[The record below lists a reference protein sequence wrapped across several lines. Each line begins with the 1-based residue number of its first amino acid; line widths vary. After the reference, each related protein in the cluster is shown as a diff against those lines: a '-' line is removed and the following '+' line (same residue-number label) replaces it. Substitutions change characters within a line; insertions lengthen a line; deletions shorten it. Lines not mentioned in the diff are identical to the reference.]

1 MNRNFAQL
9 DENNKIVYAPDWVIR
24 VDHHHEEWD
33 EPVYDEDGNP
43 IIDPDTGE
51 QKTEHKTSD
60 WDTERR
66 ELHPTADDYAHAK
79 DGPWLPLDSTKPE
92 KDGAYFVST
101 EYGDLVDGRIVRRYD
116 ERPIVAPEPINRRW
130 TRLKIKTA
138 LAMAGMIVKAEE
150 YLSGVDIAP
159 NYNAWQALSDCDYVE
174 ENWPQKETW
183 NAVLDG
189 AAEAFG
195 KTRAEIDAFID
206 SIPTEEMR

>member
-1 MNRNFAQL
+1 MNNRNFGKL
-9 DENNKIVYAPDWVIR
+9 DAENRIVYAPVEVTI
-24 VDHHHEEWD
+24 
-33 EPVYDEDGNP
+33 DGKITIN
-43 IIDPDTGE
+43 
-51 QKTEHKTSD
+51 
-60 WDTERR
+60 
-66 ELHPTADDYAHAK
+66 PTAEHYAAA
-79 DGPWLPLDSTKPE
+79 GYLPLDSTKPE

-116 ERPIVAPEPINRRW
+116 ERPIVAPDPINRRW

-195 KTRAEIDAFID
+195 KTRAEIDAFLD
-206 SIPTEEMR
+206 SIPTEEV

>member
-1 MNRNFAQL
+1 MNNRNFGKL
-9 DENNKIVYAPDWVIR
+9 DAENRIVYAPVEVTIDGKITINPT
-24 VDHHHEEWD
+24 EEH
-33 EPVYDEDGNP
+33 YAAAGYLP
-43 IIDPDTGE
+43 I
-51 QKTEHKTSD
+51 
-60 WDTERR
+60 
-66 ELHPTADDYAHAK
+66 
-79 DGPWLPLDSTKPE
+79 DSTKPE

-138 LAMAGMIVKAEE
+138 LAIAGMIVKAEE

-183 NAVLDG
+183 NAVLDV

-195 KTRAEIDAFID
+195 KTRAEIDAFLD
-206 SIPTEEMR
+206 SIPTEEVAA